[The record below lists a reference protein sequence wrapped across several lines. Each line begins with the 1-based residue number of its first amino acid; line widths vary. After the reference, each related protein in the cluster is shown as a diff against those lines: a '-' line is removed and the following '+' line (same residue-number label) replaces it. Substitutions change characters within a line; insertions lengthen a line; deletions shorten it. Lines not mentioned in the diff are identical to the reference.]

1 MSTLSKRLK
10 ELRENR
16 GWTKVETSKRLGMKA
31 SSTYSN
37 WEYGNREPDIEQI
50 KAIASLFDVSVD
62 YLIGGNDTSIP
73 SWADEQDK
81 LDLKKFLDNQQ
92 EMYYGDIK
100 LTEEEKKQLND
111 IVVGV
116 FWKRMKE
123 AKDKQVDKE

>member
-50 KAIASLFDVSVD
+50 KEIASLFDVSVD

>member
-62 YLIGGNDTSIP
+62 YLIGGNDASIP

-123 AKDKQVDKE
+123 AKDKQIDKE

>member
-1 MSTLSKRLK
+1 MKLNERISRIRKNKGLSQKDLAERIQ
-10 ELRENR
+10 
-16 GWTKVETSKRLGMKA
+16 TSKSVM
-31 SSTYSN
+31 
-37 WEYGNREPDIEQI
+37 NRIEDGSRAVRDDELV
-50 KAIASLFDVSVD
+50 KIASVLEISTDKLLGVSNNINPD
-62 YLIGGNDTSIP
+62 
-73 SWADEQDK
+73 WADEQDK

>member
-1 MSTLSKRLK
+1 MSDLGK
-10 ELRENR
+10 ELKKARERKNL
-16 GWTKVETSKRLGMKA
+16 TQKDAAEKLGITAGALSGYERNYRK
-31 SSTYSN
+31 
-37 WEYGNREPDIEQI
+37 PDTDMISD
-50 KAIASLFDVSVD
+50 IAVLYDVSVD
-62 YLIGGNDTSIP
+62 HLLGLSNLSIP